1 LARIGDT
8 IGSYEITGLL
18 GAGGMAMVY
27 SARHTSIG
35 TEHALKVLLPNY
47 ASQPRTVERFRQE
60 ARAQF
65 RMRHAHIVQ
74 VTDFVDDGDNL
85 ALVMDLVQGMTLA
98 EAIRLRPGPW
108 AVADVV
114 AVMRPVL
121 EAMTFAHRE
130 GLDGAAVVHR
140 DLKPEN
146 ILLDLSRERPWPGIP
161 KVADFGIAKVLGA
174 SNIATATNARM
185 GTPGYMAPEQARN
198 AKDAG
203 ASADVWALGV
213 MLWQLLA
220 GRLPVDPENSLELV
234 KFYEGLTPI
243 PRLTQVVAGVPE
255 RLSEV
260 VGQAMAL
267 RPEERFQDASPLLR
281 AVEGAV
287 ARQDAHEVDRV
298 VDRQARVATI
308 TVAVPRRPTEVPTAD
323 SRTPIRAFAKEN
335 AQVSQTRSSAWWLL
349 LVPVSLA
356 LLVVLTAEKKRS
368 EPPKTEVAYPSVV
381 AESGAPPVAS
391 PPPLPVPVPEAAPAA
406 QPAPGPAPSRYGV
419 DPTAGIV
426 RDSLTGLVWQ
436 RGYSTSPMNWHE
448 AAAYCRGLGLNGAVW
463 RLPTNNELIGLGDPG
478 RRPTIDAT
486 VFSTSPDAMR
496 FWSGTGSGKRFWSG
510 TESGKAEMAFFVE
523 YQGGTTEP
531 AALTESYR
539 VRCAQHADRHASIRT
554 EAGLRSKPRSEAK
567 RKANRDGQGEKRV
580 EPAIID

>member
-243 PRLTQVVAGVPE
+243 PRLTQVVAGGC
-255 RLSEV
+255 S
-260 VGQAMAL
+260 
-267 RPEERFQDASPLLR
+267 
-281 AVEGAV
+281 
-287 ARQDAHEVDRV
+287 
-298 VDRQARVATI
+298 
-308 TVAVPRRPTEVPTAD
+308 
-323 SRTPIRAFAKEN
+323 
-335 AQVSQTRSSAWWLL
+335 
-349 LVPVSLA
+349 
-356 LLVVLTAEKKRS
+356 
-368 EPPKTEVAYPSVV
+368 
-381 AESGAPPVAS
+381 
-391 PPPLPVPVPEAAPAA
+391 
-406 QPAPGPAPSRYGV
+406 
-419 DPTAGIV
+419 
-426 RDSLTGLVWQ
+426 
-436 RGYSTSPMNWHE
+436 
-448 AAAYCRGLGLNGAVW
+448 
-463 RLPTNNELIGLGDPG
+463 
-478 RRPTIDAT
+478 
-486 VFSTSPDAMR
+486 
-496 FWSGTGSGKRFWSG
+496 
-510 TESGKAEMAFFVE
+510 
-523 YQGGTTEP
+523 
-531 AALTESYR
+531 
-539 VRCAQHADRHASIRT
+539 
-554 EAGLRSKPRSEAK
+554 
-567 RKANRDGQGEKRV
+567 
-580 EPAIID
+580 

>member
-1 LARIGDT
+1 MARIGDT
-8 IGSYEITGLL
+8 IGSYQITSLL
-18 GAGGMAMVY
+18 GSGGMAMVY
-27 SARHTSIG
+27 AARHTSIG

-74 VTDFVDDGDNL
+74 VTDFVDDGENL
-85 ALVMDLVQGMTLA
+85 ALVMDLISGMTLA

-108 AVADVV
+108 PVADVV
-114 AVMRPVL
+114 AVMKPVL

-203 ASADVWALGV
+203 APADVWALGV

-243 PRLTQVVAGVPE
+243 PRLAQVVAGVPE

-260 VGQAMAL
+260 VAQATAL

-281 AVEGAV
+281 AMEGAV
-287 ARQDAHEVDRV
+287 EAGRV
-298 VDRQARVATI
+298 VGRVEEAGQPGVRNLPDNGEHLGFSPHPTPPRSNKYLVGFAGVFLLAT
-308 TVAVPRRPTEVPTAD
+308 TALGGVWL
-323 SRTPIRAFAKEN
+323 FKEKPPEK
-335 AQVSQTRSSAWWLL
+335 VSQTGEVTAHNAAGPVAASQVHEPGQIAPRHANDAEPSGAGYDAHGGTNSPIQEPRSADERDLHE
-349 LVPVSLA
+349 LA
-356 LLVVLTAEKKRS
+356 SVEKFPTKATNIPNKGGPTTIEAEWEDAAFRAAEKDARI
-368 EPPKTEVAYPSVV
+368 
-381 AESGAPPVAS
+381 
-391 PPPLPVPVPEAAPAA
+391 PPPRIKNAPAGPSRRQKTPAELADAQNEAAKFAA
-406 QPAPGPAPSRYGV
+406 LAQKANTPKLKVLYLRK
-419 DPTAGIV
+419 
-426 RDSLTGLVWQ
+426 
-436 RGYSTSPMNWHE
+436 
-448 AAAYCRGLGLNGAVW
+448 AA
-463 RLPTNNELIGLGDPG
+463 EKDPG
-478 RRPTIDAT
+478 NGQYKNLLQQAEIELGSQRP
-486 VFSTSPDAMR
+486 
-496 FWSGTGSGKRFWSG
+496 
-510 TESGKAEMAFFVE
+510 
-523 YQGGTTEP
+523 
-531 AALTESYR
+531 
-539 VRCAQHADRHASIRT
+539 
-554 EAGLRSKPRSEAK
+554 
-567 RKANRDGQGEKRV
+567 
-580 EPAIID
+580 